1 MRQGAILFLWAILC
15 GAAGLTGEAQSAG
28 RAGDTAGLEADFT
41 VIGEYDGAYNG
52 GSIAVSDVNGDG
64 LDDLIYGTPLA
75 SPNSLPGAGEVHIFF
90 AGRSRPGLAVKKIK
104 SFSSLPDVI
113 IRGENPGN
121 RLGTAVV
128 VGDVNGDGIGDVII
142 GGGGYTAPGRS
153 TCGTVF
159 VLFGRRTWPAFYNL
173 KAQRAD
179 IQVIGAHYTDHL
191 GGHKTHVPATY
202 TGQSVGAGDLNG
214 DGIDDLICGAP
225 DATFTQNKVERVR
238 AGAVYVLWGRSN
250 WSTPHRRDLTTTAAD
265 LTIYSRQNSAHLG
278 GCIRTGD
285 FNGDRLTDLVVGAA
299 EEDAPGRSA
308 AGFTYVFWGR
318 RTWPGTVVDL
328 GGTGKADV
336 TIMGER
342 QSDQTG
348 YSFDLGDF
356 NHDRIDD
363 VIVGGWRYDAIQ
375 STRQNSGR
383 VHIFYG
389 KKSRPA
395 NEVIDL
401 GKTLGDLNFLGAGSE
416 HWLGYRVRAG
426 DVDGDGIDDMVMA
439 APGATPGSRMQS
451 GITYV
456 FRGGQFR
463 PPFYTIDLQFIGVDW
478 RLSGPAAE
486 IGLGQSLAVG
496 DINGDRIA
504 DIVQGGD
511 LTNFGG
517 KPTVRAVGRVVATYG
532 GPLFLTSAAKVGSTM
547 TMKILSP
554 ADANQTYMCATSFGS
569 GGNAGI
575 PIPGAGVVPID
586 LEPITVLSVMNL
598 PPFIGFAGG
607 LDSNGISTAP
617 AVALPNAP
625 ALSGISLFYAMIVI
639 KNPIRIG
646 NRVHT
651 TIGP

>member
-1 MRQGAILFLWAILC
+1 MLFLSAILC
-15 GAAGLTGEAQSAG
+15 GSAGLTGEAQSAG

-52 GSIAVSDVNGDG
+52 GSIAVGDVNGDG
-64 LDDLIYGTPLA
+64 LDDLVYGVPLA
-75 SPNSLPGAGEVHIFF
+75 SPNNLAGAGEVHIFF
-90 AGRSRPGLAVKKIK
+90 AERTRKGLAVQKIK
-104 SFSSLPDVI
+104 SVSSLPDVI
-113 IRGENPGN
+113 IGGESPGH
-121 RLGTAVV
+121 RLGTAVA
-128 VGDVNGDGIGDVII
+128 VGDLNGDGINDVIM
-142 GGGGYTAPGRS
+142 GGGGYTVTGRS
-153 TCGTVF
+153 TCGGVF
-159 VLFGRRTWPAFYNL
+159 VVFGRRTWPAFYNL
-173 KAQRAD
+173 QAQRAD
-179 IQVIGAHYTDHL
+179 VQVIGAHHTDHL
-191 GGHKTHVPATY
+191 GGHKTHTPATY
-202 TGQSVGAGDLNG
+202 TGQSVAAGDING

-225 DATFTQNKVERVR
+225 DATFTLNQVERVH

-250 WSTPHRRDLTTTAAD
+250 WSAPHQRDLTTTAAD
-265 LTIYSRQNSAHLG
+265 LTIYSRQTKARLG
-278 GCIRTGD
+278 GCVRTGD
-285 FNGDRLTDLVVGAA
+285 FNGDRLTDLVVGAD
-299 EEDAPGRSA
+299 EEDAPGRAA
-308 AGFTYVFWGR
+308 AGFTHVFWGR
-318 RTWPGTVVDL
+318 RSWPGTVLDL

-342 QSDQTG
+342 QWDQTG

-356 NHDRIDD
+356 NNDQIDD
-363 VIVGGWRYDAIQ
+363 LIVGGWRYDAIQ

-383 VHIFYG
+383 VHVFYG
-389 KKSRPA
+389 KKGRTP

-401 GKTLGDLNFLGAGSE
+401 GSTLGDLNFLGAGSE
-416 HWLGYRVRAG
+416 NWLGYRVAAG
-426 DVDGDGIDDMVMA
+426 DVDGDGIDDMVMS
-439 APGATPGSRMQS
+439 APGAASSMRTRA

-486 IGLGQSLAVG
+486 IGLGQSLGLG
-496 DINGDRIA
+496 DINGDRVA
-504 DIVQGGD
+504 DVVQGGD

-517 KPTVRAVGRVVATYG
+517 TPTFRAVGRVVATYG
-532 GPLFLTSAAKVGSTM
+532 GPLFLTSPAKVGSTM

-554 ADANQTYMCATSFGS
+554 ADANQIYVCATSFGS

-575 PIPGAGVVPID
+575 PLPGAGVVPID

-598 PPFIGFAGG
+598 PPFLGFSGG

-625 ALSGISLFYAMIVI
+625 ALVGISLFYAMIVI